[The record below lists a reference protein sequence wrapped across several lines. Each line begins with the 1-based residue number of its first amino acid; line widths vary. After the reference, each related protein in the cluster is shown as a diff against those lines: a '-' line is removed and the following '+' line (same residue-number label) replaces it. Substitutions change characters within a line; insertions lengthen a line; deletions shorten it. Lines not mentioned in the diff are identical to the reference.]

1 VTPEAILE
9 LSATELAR
17 AIREKRVS
25 CVAAMEAAIARMKAV
40 HSRLNCLV
48 RSDDETALAAAH
60 LADKELARG
69 ALRGPLHGVPMAHK
83 DMYYRR
89 GVASSC
95 GSKIVRERPASS
107 TATALERLDSAGS
120 IQFGVLNMAEF
131 AFGPTG
137 HNWHFGHCRNAWDPS
152 RVTGGSSSGSA
163 TAVAARATF
172 AALGSDTGG
181 SIRLPAHFCG
191 VSGSQPTYGR
201 VSRAG
206 AMPLS
211 FSLDTVGPLAR
222 TVEDCALVL
231 QVIAG
236 ADPRDPTC
244 ETRAVPDYI
253 GALERPIAGLR
264 IGRPRQFF
272 YDDSDP
278 EIAAALQASLE
289 TFERLGATVI
299 DVDIPDIAPWNFA
312 GTLIISA
319 EAAAYHG
326 NWLRT
331 RPQDY
336 SDQVR
341 GRLEQG
347 LAVPAASYLDALRL
361 RPVALREFCAQ
372 VFSQVDVL
380 HAPVVSF
387 QTPTIAE
394 TDLGAGPQAVTM
406 LGRTTRLTRPGNF
419 LGLPAV
425 SLNAGFT
432 KAGMPIGMQLL
443 ARPHEDATALGA
455 GHAFQKAT
463 DWHKRAPAR

>member
-1 VTPEAILE
+1 MTPEAILE
-9 LSATELAR
+9 LSAAQVAR

-25 CVAAMEAAIARMKAV
+25 CVAATEAAIARMKAV
-40 HSRLNCLV
+40 HPRLNCLV
-48 RSDDETALAAAH
+48 RSDDEMALAAAH

-83 DMYYRR
+83 DMYYRS
-89 GVASSC
+89 GMASSC
-95 GSKIVRERPASS
+95 GSKIVRERPATS
-107 TATALERLDSAGS
+107 TATVLERLDAAGS

-131 AFGPTG
+131 AFSPTG

-152 RVTGGSSSGSA
+152 RVTGGSSSGSG

-191 VSGSQPTYGR
+191 VSGVKPTYGR

-222 TVEDCALVL
+222 TVEDCALLL

-236 ADPRDPTC
+236 PDQRDPTC
-244 ETRAVPDYI
+244 DTRPVPDYVA
-253 GALERPIAGLR
+253 ALERPIAGLR

-272 YDDSDP
+272 YDDCDP
-278 EIAAALQASLE
+278 EIAAAMQASLE
-289 TFERLGATVI
+289 TFKRLGATVVDI
-299 DVDIPDIAPWNFA
+299 DIPDITPWNFA

-336 SDQVR
+336 SEQIR

-347 LAVPAASYLDALRL
+347 LAIPAASYLDALRL

-372 VFSQVDVL
+372 VFNRVDVF
-380 HAPVVSF
+380 HAPVVPF

-394 TDLGAGPQAVTM
+394 TDLGATPEAVAM

-425 SLNAGFT
+425 SVNAGFT

-443 ARPHEDATALGA
+443 ARPHDDATALRA

-463 DWHKRAPAR
+463 EWHNRVPAV

>member
-1 VTPEAILE
+1 MTPEAILE
-9 LSATELAR
+9 LSAAQLAR

-25 CVAAMEAAIARMKAV
+25 CVAAMEASIARMKAV
-40 HSRLNCLV
+40 HARLNCLV
-48 RSDDETALAAAH
+48 RCDDGTALAAAR
-60 LADKELARG
+60 LADQELARG

-95 GSKIVRERPASS
+95 GSKIVRERPAPS
-107 TATALERLDSAGS
+107 TATALERLDAAGS

-137 HNWHFGHCRNAWDPS
+137 HNWHFGHCKNAWDSS
-152 RVTGGSSSGSA
+152 RITGGSSSGSA

-191 VSGSQPTYGR
+191 VSGIKPTYGR

-222 TVEDCALVL
+222 TVEDCALLL
-231 QVIAG
+231 QLIAG
-236 ADPRDPTC
+236 TDPRDPTC
-244 ETRAVPDYI
+244 ETRPVPDYVA
-253 GALERPIAGLR
+253 ALERPIAGLR

-272 YDDSDP
+272 YDDCDP
-278 EIAAALQASLE
+278 EIAAAMQASLE
-289 TFERLGATVI
+289 TFKRLGATVI
-299 DVDIPDIAPWNFA
+299 DVDLPDIAPWNFA

-319 EAAAYHG
+319 EAAAHHG

-372 VFSQVDVL
+372 VFSQADVF

-394 TDLGAGPQAVTM
+394 TDLGAGPEAVAM

-443 ARPHEDATALGA
+443 ARPHDDATALRA
-455 GHAFQKAT
+455 GHSFQQAT
-463 DWHKRAPAR
+463 EWHKRAPAV

>member
-1 VTPEAILE
+1 MTPEAILE
-9 LSATELAR
+9 LSAAQLAR

-25 CVAAMEAAIARMKAV
+25 CVATMEAALARMKAV
-40 HSRLNCLV
+40 HPRLNCLV
-48 RSDDETALAAAH
+48 RSDDESALAGAL

-95 GSKIVRERPASS
+95 GSKIVRERPATS
-107 TATALERLDSAGS
+107 TATALERLDSAGA

-131 AFGPTG
+131 AFNPTG
-137 HNWHFGHCRNAWDPS
+137 HNWHFGHCRNAWDAS
-152 RVTGGSSSGSA
+152 RITGGSSSGSG

-181 SIRLPAHFCG
+181 SIRVPAHFCG
-191 VSGSQPTYGR
+191 VSGIKPTYGR

-222 TVEDCALVL
+222 TVEDCALLL
-231 QVIAG
+231 QVMAG
-236 ADPRDPTC
+236 PDARDPTC
-244 ETRAVPDYI
+244 EVRPVPDYV
-253 GALERPIAGLR
+253 GSLERPVAGLR
-264 IGRPRQFF
+264 IGRPRRFF
-272 YDDSDP
+272 HDDCDP

-289 TFERLGATVI
+289 TFKRLGATVV
-299 DVDIPDIAPWNFA
+299 DVDIPDITPWNFA
-312 GTLIISA
+312 GTLILSA

-331 RPQDY
+331 RPLDY

-347 LAVPAASYLDALRL
+347 LAIPAASYLDALRL

-372 VFSQVDVL
+372 VFAQVDVF

-387 QTPTIAE
+387 QTPTIEE
-394 TDLGAGPQAVTM
+394 TDLSAGPEVVAM
-406 LGRTTRLTRPGNF
+406 LGRLTRLTRPGNF

-443 ARPHEDATALGA
+443 AAPHDDATALRA

-463 DWHKRAPAR
+463 DWHKRAPAV